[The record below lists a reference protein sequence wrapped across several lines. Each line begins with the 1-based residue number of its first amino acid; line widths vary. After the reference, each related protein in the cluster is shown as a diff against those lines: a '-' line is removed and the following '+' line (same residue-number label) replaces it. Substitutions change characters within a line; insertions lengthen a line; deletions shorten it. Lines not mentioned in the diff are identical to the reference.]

1 MRYHL
6 AFSTVTI
13 TKFRGSIKQVLKE
26 CDYYCPSI
34 PFLIPKSLKIK
45 SPHQKPRPSTES
57 RHITLCIAFPSK
69 PGVSPVYPQD
79 LAAKIRKKTG
89 SEANFEVPVVDL
101 LEVYWL
107 VERRGGGAVLSL
119 LDIVSAGET
128 G

>member
-1 MRYHL
+1 
-6 AFSTVTI
+6 
-13 TKFRGSIKQVLKE
+13 
-26 CDYYCPSI
+26 
-34 PFLIPKSLKIK
+34 
-45 SPHQKPRPSTES
+45 
-57 RHITLCIAFPSK
+57 
-69 PGVSPVYPQD
+69 VYPQD